1 MACLRLKSWVELM
14 APVMQADASRGRRWE
29 HRNINTAIREMTLS
43 QQLTL
48 FSLIDLQGLASFK
61 SELWKWL
68 RASLRKMLAGIKT
81 RLLVATSKISVDM
94 SLWLRSQEGSWGVRV
109 QPFLVWCQI
118 QARHEKQFLY
128 SQRHRQYIKFYNLM
142 CTTWSLLFKFPS
154 CWELQNGS
162 HRMRGASLDLLRAQG
177 LESLCE

>member
-1 MACLRLKSWVELM
+1 MACLRLKSWVELTV
-14 APVMQADASRGRRWE
+14 PVMQANASRGRRWE
-29 HRNINTAIREMTLS
+29 HRNINTAIRGTTRS

-48 FSLIDLQGLASFK
+48 FSLIELWGLGSFK

-94 SLWLRSQEGSWGVRV
+94 SLWLRSQEGSWGARV

-118 QARHEKQFLY
+118 QARHENQFLY

-142 CTTWSLLFKFPS
+142 WTTWSLLFKFPS
-154 CWELQNGS
+154 CWEC
-162 HRMRGASLDLLRAQG
+162 RMEVTEGGGASLDLLRAQG
-177 LESLCE
+177 LKSLYE